1 MKLLLVALHDTTAS
15 VVGSSTMSYV
25 LVRNGGGPPSWSASI
40 GLGWPLAV
48 TADDR
53 LSTLTEF
60 NIPWFMAAPSMEQTK
75 SITSARSRTMYQI
88 LVHSTPLC
96 FGTRNGLSYVNT
108 GSYLVLAN
116 CQASGTA
123 RRHGSGVTKARS
135 MGTRT
140 RCGEADRLTGV
151 ITQPCDERFRSP
163 HHDPRAADT

>member
-60 NIPWFMAAPSMEQTK
+60 IIPWFMQPHRDRLNEHL
-75 SITSARSRTMYQI
+75 TSARSRNMYRI
-88 LVHSTPLC
+88 SVHLC
-96 FGTRNGLSYVNT
+96 ALAPEMVYLMFARTGCHLPTAKPQRLRDTVQARQKQEEYGHKNKVQGSSQVDRRNNSVLS
-108 GSYLVLAN
+108 
-116 CQASGTA
+116 
-123 RRHGSGVTKARS
+123 
-135 MGTRT
+135 
-140 RCGEADRLTGV
+140 
-151 ITQPCDERFRSP
+151 
-163 HHDPRAADT
+163 RALQYC

>member
-40 GLGWPLAV
+40 GLGWPLVV

-60 NIPWFMAAPSMEQTK
+60 NIPWFMAAASTEQAK
-75 SITSARSRTMYQI
+75 SITSARSRNCVSNIGTQY
-88 LVHSTPLC
+88 TFC